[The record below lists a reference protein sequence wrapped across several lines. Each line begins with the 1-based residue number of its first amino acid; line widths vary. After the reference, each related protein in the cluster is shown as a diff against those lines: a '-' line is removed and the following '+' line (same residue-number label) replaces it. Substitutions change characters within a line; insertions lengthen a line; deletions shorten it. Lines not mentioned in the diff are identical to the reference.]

1 MLGFYLNYAL
11 IIFIANFVLLILN
24 VPLVR
29 LFTKILQVPASIL
42 LPGVAMISFVGIYS
56 LSGSHFDLLLM
67 TGFGVLGFILRK
79 LKIPAVPVILGMI
92 IRKFADNFI
101 SSKTSII
108 NKITGILFLIVF
120 FSIWIEERD
129 NIFNY
134 LAQAGLV
141 VLTLNIVMMTIAYH
155 VAKAFASGIEQI
167 KCISIECGLQNGTL
181 ALVVGLDIATQV
193 SRPRTISRTFQSWMY

>member
-1 MLGFYLNYAL
+1 M
-11 IIFIANFVLLILN
+11 
-24 VPLVR
+24 
-29 LFTKILQVPASIL
+29 
-42 LPGVAMISFVGIYS
+42 
-56 LSGSHFDLLLM
+56 
-67 TGFGVLGFILRK
+67 
-79 LKIPAVPVILGMI
+79 
-92 IRKFADNFI
+92 
-101 SSKTSII
+101 
-108 NKITGILFLIVF
+108 FLIVF

-181 ALVVGLDIATQV
+181 AVFIATE
-193 SRPRTISRTFQSWMY
+193 ISNEIIYMIPTAAYALIMYFTGFIFIYFLKNKF